1 MHVQVETGG
10 NRNFIRGYGP
20 GFVTVNETVCHASL
34 VILPDRLITDWPPQ
48 ASEHIALAHIE
59 LLALTGMEVV
69 LIGTGRNLRFPSTEK
84 LAPLARAQIGWEIMD
99 TGAAC
104 RTYNILVSEGRKV
117 AAALLM
123 IESGNDGR

>member
-1 MHVQVETGG
+1 MHVQVETGD

-20 GFVTVNETVCHASL
+20 GFVSVNETIFTASL

-48 ASEHIALAHIE
+48 AAEHLALAHIE
-59 LLALTGMEVV
+59 LLALTGMEVI
-69 LIGTGRNLRFPSTEK
+69 LIGTGRSLRFPAAEQ

-123 IESGNDGR
+123 IENGGGR

>member
-20 GFVTVNETVCHASL
+20 GFVAVNETVFNASL
-34 VILPDRLITDWPPQ
+34 IILPERLITDWPPQ
-48 ASEHIALAHIE
+48 TAAELALAHME
-59 LLALTGMEVV
+59 PLALTGMEVV
-69 LIGTGRNLRFPSTEK
+69 LIGTGRSLCFPAAEK
-84 LAPLARAQIGWEIMD
+84 LAPLARAQIGWEVMD

-123 IESGNDGR
+123 IEG